1 MADKYHTL
9 VIAADLG
16 EHPRFV
22 QINGVDYEVQAS
34 GVGHVMAELDPLSE
48 LVSDLANGQYSGHEA
63 DENIGVQTAALEAQD
78 KSQSQRNK
86 GYE

>member
-48 LVSDLANGQYSGHEA
+48 LVTAISEGGYSGHAEDPKIGVEA
-63 DENIGVQTAALEAQD
+63 DAREALD